1 MNVTRELKIFIL
13 SPQVTSK
20 QPHKIVKRLI
30 GLSCSLDP
38 ATNSEFLS
46 SRKFRMI
53 MYDQT
58 LVLIGLIIFEFRYW
72 I

>member
-1 MNVTRELKIFIL
+1 
-13 SPQVTSK
+13 VTSK
-20 QPHKIVKRLI
+20 QPHKIVQRLI
-30 GLSCSLDP
+30 DFKSCSLDP

-58 LVLIGLIIFEFRYW
+58 L
-72 I
+72 